1 MIKIEG
7 YHGTD
12 LECAQKI
19 VNTEFSFNY
28 SETHWLGNGSY
39 FFIDESLAKW
49 WTHNP
54 SKRFGVKVNTGAI
67 LKCTILLKEGHYLD
81 LRNLQHFE
89 FMVKVYY
96 EEFLPKLK
104 EGVFKLTKVNIPR
117 IRCAFCDFLN
127 TRYDIGVIIA
137 NFSEPEQSYLPIEYA
152 TSNSLVSLFYIETQ
166 MCVFDNKYISRKEI
180 CYIVKED

>member
-81 LRNLQHFE
+81 LRNLQH
-89 FMVKVYY
+89 
-96 EEFLPKLK
+96 
-104 EGVFKLTKVNIPR
+104 N
-117 IRCAFCDFLN
+117 
-127 TRYDIGVIIA
+127 
-137 NFSEPEQSYLPIEYA
+137 
-152 TSNSLVSLFYIETQ
+152 
-166 MCVFDNKYISRKEI
+166 
-180 CYIVKED
+180 